1 MLDFLGEH
9 RKYYTPYSQ
18 AENIGRAWIVY
29 ADGRP
34 AGCAAYR
41 ERAEGVC
48 ELKRVFLRP
57 EYRGRGISKELLR
70 TVEGYARERGCRAV
84 ALDTNSAL
92 EPAVT
97 LYKKA
102 GYRVTLCEGQYVQM
116 EKDLSLRERSLRGT

>member
-1 MLDFLGEH
+1 M
-9 RKYYTPYSQ
+9 Y
-18 AENIGRAWIVY
+18 V
-29 ADGRP
+29 DGRP

-102 GYRVTLCEGQYVQM
+102 GYRVTFREGQYIQM
-116 EKDLSLRERSLRGT
+116 EKDLS